1 MQNMRKG
8 LASIVQ
14 IVILTALSFTSLI
27 LILSYVKGLSN
38 DLNEQLSPVVDCIN
52 QKSQISNVC
61 LNDKGILEAKINVA
75 LGEEVGELKFLIND
89 ESFSCNN
96 QCGSCKV
103 IDKEGSKTIYLS
115 PTKIS
120 EGDDIIFA
128 VNNCNPDQLKVSKC

>member
-1 MQNMRKG
+1 MRKG

-52 QKSQISNVC
+52 QRSKISNVC
-61 LNDKGILEAKINVA
+61 LNDNGKLEAKLNVA
-75 LGEEVGELKFLIND
+75 LDEKVSELKFSIND

-103 IDKEGSKTIYLS
+103 IDKEGSKTVYLI
-115 PTKIS
+115 PTKVS

-128 VNNCNPDQLKVSKC
+128 INNCNPEQIKISKC